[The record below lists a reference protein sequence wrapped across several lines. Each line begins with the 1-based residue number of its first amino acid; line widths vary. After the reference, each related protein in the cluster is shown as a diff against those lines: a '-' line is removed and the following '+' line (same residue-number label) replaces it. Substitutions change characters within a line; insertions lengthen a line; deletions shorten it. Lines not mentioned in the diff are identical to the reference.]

1 MRYATSL
8 LPELLRRESTYNM
21 TYKAQPLEHESFP
34 KHCSNCGKV
43 YHDEIQFFQETS
55 SIPHKRSDIRPVKD
69 DPEVRNIY
77 LEVYRNCSCGST
89 LMERFHSRR
98 DLSEAGLERRAAF
111 EDMLSKLELAGLPR
125 QDARQ
130 SLLRLIRLFCEPEE

>member
-1 MRYATSL
+1 MVSQ
-8 LPELLRRESTYNM
+8 
-21 TYKAQPLEHESFP
+21 KAQPLEHASFP
-34 KHCSNCGKV
+34 KRCSNCGKV

-55 SIPHKRSDIRPVKD
+55 SIPHKRSDIRPIKD

-77 LEVYRNCSCGST
+77 LEVYRNCACGST

-111 EDMLSKLELAGLPR
+111 EHMLAKLELAGVPR
-125 QDARQ
+125 QEARQ

>member
-1 MRYATSL
+1 
-8 LPELLRRESTYNM
+8 M

-34 KHCSNCGKV
+34 KHCTNCGKV

-55 SIPHKRSDIRPVKD
+55 SIPHKRSDIRPVED
-69 DPEVRNIY
+69 DPEVENIY

-111 EDMLSKLELAGLPR
+111 EHMLGNLELAGVPR
-125 QDARQ
+125 EEARQ